1 MRYESL
7 LASRYIRAQKR
18 QSIFTVISISAAI
31 AIIAMMF
38 VLYSVF
44 MDCFRKTVY
53 SSSPYHLALYG
64 ATGEQAEILRQEEHI
79 KSVTLEQDDNGTATA
94 YIMFSSDVGDR
105 DNWLQKVSMQMG
117 DWQQF
122 RDSHEWNDT
131 LMRIDCIGDGA
142 HLWRLRIFCVFFI
155 FAVMFALALRLVVDT
170 AFEISSKERE
180 RQYGVLQSIG
190 ATPQQI
196 VKIITLEGMRLSL
209 IAIPFGLT
217 AGVLL
222 AFAMYKTMLAVG
234 LADVFMDMSSDDLHL
249 SFSVDLKMLFISA
262 AVGIIWVFFSAYGV
276 GMRVIRKSPME
287 AITARADNVEKVK
300 KRALSGLLFGISG
313 SIASRNARRQ
323 KKRFVITVLTLTV
336 SMTLF
341 AVFTTLTDTIERSIS
356 ECLIDEKFEHGND
369 FSAAIGNRMKGIS
382 AEAAA
387 QELADSGL
395 FKDIGIS
402 QAQNLWTED
411 GENCCSAVYVNREA
425 YAQIFGD
432 NQPVSYDELVRTGGY
447 IVNSAWEALLASPA
461 ENGTVDVFAERMVI
475 PEDIK
480 TADIKTILKEAKT
493 ERLPHTINIIDSFV
507 PGDKY
512 TSIAFFSAFKTYQK
526 VKDEWFG
533 ESLWAPTA
541 DFSYNSEVCNYA
553 NNKKA
558 EEWFDS
564 HSDMI
569 YLEESIY
576 KEKCELHSIM
586 TSIRTG
592 VLVFNVLISLAA
604 LINLLNIIST
614 GIANRRSELASL
626 QCIGMTD
633 KQLYRMAAIECMQFT
648 MTAAVISAALCGAVI
663 LCTEHLLPTLLL
675 STYTEDNGSAREMTN
690 SLVRLDHTAPFIRTA
705 LASVT
710 AFAAGCITSFL
721 MLRSQNKYSLS
732 DQIRGTE
739 FRTVIKKAGDN

>member
-1 MRYESL
+1 MRYENL

-44 MDCFRKTVY
+44 MDCFRKAVY

-94 YIMFSSDVGDR
+94 YIMFSSDVGDK

-122 RDSHEWNDT
+122 RDSHKWNDT

-222 AFAMYKTMLAVG
+222 AFGMYKTMLAAG

-356 ECLIDEKFEHGND
+356 ECLIDETFEHGND

-402 QAQNLWTED
+402 QAQNLWTAD

-447 IVNSAWEALLASPA
+447 VMNPA
-461 ENGTVDVFAERMVI
+461 YEDMLSYSSGNGTVQVLSERMDI
-475 PEDIK
+475 PEDMRSEELAVI
-480 TADIKTILKEAKT
+480 INECKT
-493 ERLPHTINIIDSFV
+493 EKLPHTINVIGSFV

-512 TSIAFFSAFKTYQK
+512 TSIAFFSAFETYQK

-569 YLEESIY
+569 YVEESIY

-592 VLVFNVLISLAA
+592 VLVFNVLIALAA

-614 GIANRRSELASL
+614 GIANRRSEFASL
-626 QCIGMTD
+626 QCVGMTD
-633 KQLYRMAAIECMQFT
+633 RQLYRMSFIECMQFT
-648 MTAAVISAALCGAVI
+648 VTAAVFSAVLCGAVI
-663 LCTEHLLPTLLL
+663 LGTECFLPKILL
-675 STYTEDNGSAREMTN
+675 STYTDESSELRDMLDEI
-690 SLVRLDHTAPFIRTA
+690 VHLDHITPFIRI
-705 LASVT
+705 
-710 AFAAGCITSFL
+710 AFASIVSFIAGCITSFL